1 MSHLRPG
8 AHLASGVHLGNYAE
22 VKKSFL
28 GAGTQMHH
36 FSYMGDAT
44 VGENVNI
51 AAGTITCNY
60 DGTPIKKQT
69 FIEDDA
75 FIGSDTLFVA
85 PVRMG
90 RGAATGAGAVVNH
103 DVPPDALVV
112 GMPARVIRRVRTKKG
127 ETAQPTPPNTPERGE
142 GEE

>member
-8 AHLASGVHLGNYAE
+8 AYLASGVHLGNYAE
-22 VKKSFL
+22 VKKSYI

-75 FIGSDTLFVA
+75 FIGCDTLFVA

-90 RGAATGAGAVVNH
+90 SGAATGAGAVVNH
-103 DVPPDALVV
+103 DVPPGALVV
-112 GMPARVIRRVRTKKG
+112 GMPARPIRRIHTQKG
-127 ETAQPTPPNTPERGE
+127 ETEPPTPTNTSERGE
-142 GEE
+142 E